1 MKLNLIIAQ
10 ELNRYQG
17 KIKFLIPEKCV
28 PVDKTPNLCKNML
41 RICFI
46 SAEFFQYS
54 EGAVPSSSSNP
65 ILFLRCFKCTHQRIR
80 LLFLY
85 VFFVSKGNLRRFYSY
100 TVDSRYLDLTY
111 LE

>member
-28 PVDKTPNLCKNML
+28 PADKTPNLRKNML

-46 SAEFFQYS
+46 SAEFFPVFWGGCSKLKFQS
-54 EGAVPSSSSNP
+54 DSIFA
-65 ILFLRCFKCTHQRIR
+65 LF
-80 LLFLY
+80 
-85 VFFVSKGNLRRFYSY
+85 
-100 TVDSRYLDLTY
+100 
-111 LE
+111 